1 MVKHSNYSS
10 CLLYKSRKPSPFIC
24 KRKLLLL
31 FLFFIYNPVKK
42 FSYFHSYLILTK
54 SRHIAVDSNIYLSI
68 YLQLLWWDHY
78 IYTGLL
84 NILIQVR
91 EDDGIELE
99 KILLIVV
106 ELYFGYWQI
115 RSAQKYQNQDNF
127 GRGHVRCFS
136 RFFFQIMR
144 PFTLAEVNARVIIN
158 PDLNVTC
165 NAIEVSF
172 VCSKAHC

>member
-10 CLLYKSRKPSPFIC
+10 CLWYKSRKPPPFIC
-24 KRKLLLL
+24 KRKLLLS

-42 FSYFHSYLILTK
+42 ILILPQLPHSYSVSTHCCWLQ
-54 SRHIAVDSNIYLSI
+54 YLSI

-158 PDLNVTC
+158 PGLNVTC